1 MSKLD
6 EYKESLNTLRIA
18 LSVITGMF
26 ALGVGGLI
34 ARYDADKIDIIFW
47 FGIIFSI
54 CALAALALIFVQIAK
69 KTKEIGE
76 L

>member
-47 FGIIFSI
+47 FGIVFSI
-54 CALAALALIFVQIAK
+54 CALVALALIFVQIAK